1 MNLAERHKVL
11 LLGSNIQPEIHLPQ
25 VIDLL
30 KNRFHLQKVSNVW
43 KTKSVGSDGP
53 DFLNAAVLLDTLLDP
68 QALKSSI
75 LRPMESSLGRVRG
88 EEKNA
93 PRTIDI
99 DVVICG
105 NQTLDNDIWEH
116 AHAAVPVAEI
126 SPHIRNHPFQG
137 TLGQV
142 AQKLQAE
149 ISILKCPEISQQ
161 IKSLVEDVPF
171 DPSLKQ
177 VNH

>member
-1 MNLAERHKVL
+1 M
-11 LLGSNIQPEIHLPQ
+11 
-25 VIDLL
+25 
-30 KNRFHLQKVSNVW
+30 
-43 KTKSVGSDGP
+43 
-53 DFLNAAVLLDTLLDP
+53 
-68 QALKSSI
+68 
-75 LRPMESSLGRVRG
+75 GRVRG